1 MENENIVEISSMC
14 KSFGKKKVFSDFS
27 LSIPEHGITTVFGPS
42 GSGKSTL
49 LNIIGLLSGT
59 VRLFGR
65 RIPGTGSRKAMLLR
79 RNEISF
85 LFQNFGLMESRTI
98 RQNLLIGLQYS
109 HLSTKEKNTRMLQA
123 LEQTGLDKPLNTHVY
138 NLSGGEQQ
146 RVALARVLLKPSR
159 LVLADEPTGSLD
171 SRNRDFV
178 MNRISALKD
187 CGKTVIVVSHDD
199 KFREISDNVIF
210 LRP

>member
-1 MENENIVEISSMC
+1 
-14 KSFGKKKVFSDFS
+14 
-27 LSIPEHGITTVFGPS
+27 
-42 GSGKSTL
+42 
-49 LNIIGLLSGT
+49 
-59 VRLFGR
+59 
-65 RIPGTGSRKAMLLR
+65 MLLR
-79 RNEISF
+79 RNELSF

-98 RQNLLIGLQYS
+98 RQNLLIVLQYS

-123 LEQTGLDKPLNTHVY
+123 LEQTGLDKPLNTHAY

-146 RVALARVLLKPSR
+146 RVALARVLLKPSS

-199 KFREISDNVIF
+199 KFREISDNIIF
-210 LRP
+210 LRPCPHPATSER

>member
-1 MENENIVEISSMC
+1 
-14 KSFGKKKVFSDFS
+14 
-27 LSIPEHGITTVFGPS
+27 
-42 GSGKSTL
+42 
-49 LNIIGLLSGT
+49 
-59 VRLFGR
+59 
-65 RIPGTGSRKAMLLR
+65 MLLR

-123 LEQTGLDKPLNTHVY
+123 LEQTGLDKPLNTHAY

-146 RVALARVLLKPSR
+146 RVALARVLLKPSS

-187 CGKTVIVVSHDD
+187 CVKTVIVVSHDD

-210 LRP
+210 LHRARIRPQANDNRQVFSNIRASWWILHPIYGILFVTGVGSPASRADGTECERQQKGPVIGLRGSSAFTIITIS

>member
-14 KSFGKKKVFSDFS
+14 KSFGKKQVFSDFS
-27 LSIPEHGITTVFGPS
+27 LSIPAHKITTVFGPS

-49 LNIIGLLSGT
+49 LNIIGLLENFESGT

-65 RIPGTGSRKAMLLR
+65 RIPGTDSRKAMLLR

-109 HLSTKEKNTRMLQA
+109 HLSTKEKNI
-123 LEQTGLDKPLNTHVY
+123 
-138 NLSGGEQQ
+138 LSGGEQQ

>member
-1 MENENIVEISSMC
+1 MKTSSKYHQC
-14 KSFGKKKVFSDFS
+14 ASHLAKNRSSQTFPCPFPHTKSQ
-27 LSIPEHGITTVFGPS
+27 PS
-42 GSGKSTL
+42 SVRAAAAS
-49 LNIIGLLSGT
+49 
-59 VRLFGR
+59 RLF
-65 RIPGTGSRKAMLLR
+65 
-79 RNEISF
+79 
-85 LFQNFGLMESRTI
+85 
-98 RQNLLIGLQYS
+98 
-109 HLSTKEKNTRMLQA
+109 
-123 LEQTGLDKPLNTHVY
+123 KPLNTHVY